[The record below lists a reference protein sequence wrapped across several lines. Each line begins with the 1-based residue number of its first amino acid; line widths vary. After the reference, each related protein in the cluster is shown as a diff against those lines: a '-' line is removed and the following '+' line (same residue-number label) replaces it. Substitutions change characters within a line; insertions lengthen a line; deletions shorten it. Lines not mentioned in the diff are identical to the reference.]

1 MIDLPTVWACILA
14 FAVLV
19 YVVLDGFDLGIGIV
33 FPLLGKEE
41 NRASAMNSVA
51 PVWDGNE
58 TWLILGGGGLFAA
71 FPLAYAVLM
80 PALYAPMIAMILALI
95 FRGVAFEYRWRDP
108 AHRSFWDR
116 GFHLG
121 SLAATC
127 SQGIVL
133 GTIVQGIDVEGR
145 AYVGGWWDWVSPFS
159 VMCGIALTAGYGLLG
174 TTWLVL
180 KATGDLRERAYVLA
194 RVAGITTLVFIGVVS
209 LWMPFL
215 SPEIA
220 ARWFTFPQ
228 LVFVLP
234 VPTLTAVLAGL
245 LGWGL
250 IARRDAVPFPASIGL
265 FGLCFAGLGIGL
277 YPFIVPG
284 AISIQEAAAPD
295 GSLRF
300 MLVGALI
307 LLPMILAYTAYSYW
321 IFRGKVDPDSGYH

>member
-1 MIDLPTVWACILA
+1 MIDLPTVWALILA
-14 FAVLV
+14 FAVFT

-33 FPLLGKEE
+33 FPMLGKDE
-41 NRASAMNSVA
+41 NRATAMNSIA

-80 PALYAPMIAMILALI
+80 PALYAPMIALILALI

-145 AYVGGWWDWVSPFS
+145 TYSGGWWDWLSPFS
-159 VMCGIALTAGYGLLG
+159 VMCGLALTAGYGLLG
-174 TTWLVL
+174 TTWLLL
-180 KATGDLRERAYVLA
+180 KSTGDLRERAYVLA
-194 RVAGITTLVFIGVVS
+194 RIAAVATLVFIGVVS
-209 LWMPFL
+209 LWMPLL

-220 ARWFTFPQ
+220 ARWFIFPQ
-228 LVFVLP
+228 VVFVLP
-234 VPTLTAVLAGL
+234 VPMLTAGLAAVLA
-245 LGWGL
+245 WGL
-250 IARRDAVPFPASIGL
+250 IARRDSVPFPASIGL
-265 FGLCFAGLGIGL
+265 FGLCFVGLGIGL
-277 YPFIVPG
+277 YPYIVPR

-295 GSLRF
+295 SSLRF
-300 MLVGALI
+300 MLIGAVI
-307 LLPMILAYTAYSYW
+307 LLPMILAYTGYSYW
-321 IFRGKVDPDSGYH
+321 IFRGKVDPDAGYH

>member
-41 NRASAMNSVA
+41 NRATAMNSVA

-80 PALYAPMIAMILALI
+80 PALYAPMIAMLLALI

-159 VMCGIALTAGYGLLG
+159 VMCGLALTAGYGLLG

-250 IARRDAVPFPASIGL
+250 IAKRDAVPFPASIGL

-300 MLVGALI
+300 MLIGALI

>member
-250 IARRDAVPFPASIGL
+250 IARRDAIPFPASIGL

-300 MLVGALI
+300 MLIGALI

-321 IFRGKVDPDSGYH
+321 IFRGKVDADSGYH

>member
-1 MIDLPTVWACILA
+1 MIDLPILWAFILA
-14 FAVLV
+14 FAVFT

-33 FPLLGKEE
+33 FPLLGTDE
-41 NRASAMNSVA
+41 NRARAMNSVA

-80 PALYAPMIAMILALI
+80 PALYAPIIAMILALV

-108 AHRSFWDR
+108 AHRSFWDL

-127 SQGIVL
+127 AQGIVL
-133 GTIVQGIDVEGR
+133 GTIVQGIEVEGR
-145 AYVGGWWDWVSPFS
+145 SYSGGWWDWLSPFS
-159 VMCGIALTAGYGLLG
+159 VMCGIALAAGYGLLG
-174 TTWLVL
+174 TTWLLL
-180 KATGDLRERAYVLA
+180 KTTGDLRERAYVLA
-194 RVAGITTLVFIGVVS
+194 RIAGVATLGFIGVVS

-228 LVFVLP
+228 IVFVLP
-234 VPTLTAVLAGL
+234 VPTLTAGLAAL
-245 LGWGL
+245 LAWGL
-250 IARRDAVPFPASIGL
+250 MSRRDAVPFPASIGL

-277 YPFIVPG
+277 YPYIVPR

-295 GSLRF
+295 ASLQF
-300 MLVGALI
+300 MLIGAVI
-307 LLPMILAYTAYSYW
+307 LLPMILAYTGYTYW
-321 IFRGKVDPDSGYH
+321 VFRGKVDPDAGYH

>member
-41 NRASAMNSVA
+41 NRAQAMNSVA

>member
-321 IFRGKVDPDSGYH
+321 IFRGKVDADSGYH

>member
-1 MIDLPTVWACILA
+1 MIDLPILWAFILA
-14 FAVLV
+14 FAVFT

-33 FPLLGKEE
+33 FPLLGTDE
-41 NRASAMNSVA
+41 NRARAMNSVA

-80 PALYAPMIAMILALI
+80 PALYAPIIAMILALV

-108 AHRSFWDR
+108 AHRSFWDL

-127 SQGIVL
+127 AQGIVL
-133 GTIVQGIDVEGR
+133 GTIVQGIEVEGR
-145 AYVGGWWDWVSPFS
+145 SYSGGWWDWLSPFS
-159 VMCGIALTAGYGLLG
+159 VMCGVALAAGYGLLG
-174 TTWLVL
+174 TTWLLL
-180 KATGDLRERAYVLA
+180 KTTGDLRERAYVLA
-194 RVAGITTLVFIGVVS
+194 RIAGVATLGFIGVVS

-228 LVFVLP
+228 IVFVLP
-234 VPTLTAVLAGL
+234 VPTLTAGLAAL
-245 LGWGL
+245 LAWGL
-250 IARRDAVPFPASIGL
+250 MSRRDAVPFPASIGL

-277 YPFIVPG
+277 YPYIVPR
-284 AISIQEAAAPD
+284 AITIGDAAAPD
-295 GSLRF
+295 ASLQF
-300 MLVGALI
+300 MLIGAVI
-307 LLPMILAYTAYSYW
+307 LLPMILAYTGYTYW
-321 IFRGKVDPDSGYH
+321 VFRGKVDPDAGYH

>member
-300 MLVGALI
+300 MLIGALI